1 MCDTSYAFLFPG
13 EKLYDHLPFPHHRE
27 AASLYAS
34 ISNNNNVEGF
44 DPYVSL
50 NFPHKAGENKV
61 LYLQLGEYPFGLHVN
76 SNLQQDC
83 KITCARIYTYYFSLT
98 KGAAAALYVSV
109 RSRRREK
116 KGVFPLVPPFR
127 SHSNS
132 PSSTDRIKKA
142 EGGVGRI
149 RKKPFLFRRM

>member
-1 MCDTSYAFLFPG
+1 MFLFTG
-13 EKLYDHLPFPHHRE
+13 EKLYDHLPYPHHRE

-142 EGGVGRI
+142 EGGLEGFV
-149 RKKPFLFRRM
+149 KNLFFFRRM